1 MATFQKKCV
10 ENNELIINY
19 EDKRTGLHQ
28 VFGIIGGKS
37 GFRLILNMES
47 LCECYTNIVQNNSE
61 LKRPKL
67 CNQVRSLDHF
77 VVQNSGGFLC

>member
-1 MATFQKKCV
+1 M

-37 GFRLILNMES
+37 GFRLILNKES
-47 LCECYTNIVQNNSE
+47 LCERVQT
-61 LKRPKL
+61 
-67 CNQVRSLDHF
+67 
-77 VVQNSGGFLC
+77 